1 MNPIY
6 GRELPHE
13 MLFETFIFSDEERM
27 NPAKQRSA
35 NGTFMWGEERKQE
48 KVNGDSERGGGGR
61 GEEGRDKSA
70 PKAIWK

>member
-1 MNPIY
+1 ME
-6 GRELPHE
+6 ELPHE

-35 NGTFMWGEERKQE
+35 DGTFMWGEERKQQ
-48 KVNGDSERGGGGR
+48 KVKGDRASEAE
-61 GEEGRDKSA
+61 GEDKST

>member
-1 MNPIY
+1 ME
-6 GRELPHE
+6 ELPHE

-35 NGTFMWGEERKQE
+35 DGTFMWGEERKHE
-48 KVNGDSERGGGGR
+48 KVKGDGASEA
-61 GEEGRDKSA
+61 EGKDKST

>member
-1 MNPIY
+1 ME
-6 GRELPHE
+6 ELPHE

-35 NGTFMWGEERKQE
+35 DGTFMWGGERKQE
-48 KVNGDSERGGGGR
+48 KVKRDRASEAE
-61 GEEGRDKSA
+61 GEDKST

>member
-1 MNPIY
+1 ME
-6 GRELPHE
+6 ELPHE

-35 NGTFMWGEERKQE
+35 DGTFMWGEEREQE
-48 KVNGDSERGGGGR
+48 KVKGDRGSEA
-61 GEEGRDKSA
+61 EGKDKST

>member
-1 MNPIY
+1 ME
-6 GRELPHE
+6 ELPHE

-35 NGTFMWGEERKQE
+35 DGTFMWGEERKQE
-48 KVNGDSERGGGGR
+48 KVKGDRASEAE
-61 GEEGRDKSA
+61 GEDKST

>member
-1 MNPIY
+1 ME
-6 GRELPHE
+6 ELPHE

-35 NGTFMWGEERKQE
+35 DGTFMWGEERKQE
-48 KVNGDSERGGGGR
+48 KVKGDRVSEA
-61 GEEGRDKSA
+61 EGKDKST

>member
-1 MNPIY
+1 ME
-6 GRELPHE
+6 ELPHE

-35 NGTFMWGEERKQE
+35 DGTFMWGEERKQE
-48 KVNGDSERGGGGR
+48 KVKGDRASEAER
-61 GEEGRDKSA
+61 EDKSS

>member
-1 MNPIY
+1 ME
-6 GRELPHE
+6 ELPHE

-35 NGTFMWGEERKQE
+35 DGTFMWGEEREQE
-48 KVNGDSERGGGGR
+48 KVKGAGASEAEAG
-61 GEEGRDKSA
+61 DKSA

>member
-1 MNPIY
+1 ME
-6 GRELPHE
+6 ELPHE

-35 NGTFMWGEERKQE
+35 DGTFMWGEERKQE
-48 KVNGDSERGGGGR
+48 KVKRDRASEA
-61 GEEGRDKSA
+61 EAEDKST

>member
-1 MNPIY
+1 ME
-6 GRELPHE
+6 ELPHE

-35 NGTFMWGEERKQE
+35 DGTFMWGEERKQE
-48 KVNGDSERGGGGR
+48 KVKGDRASEA
-61 GEEGRDKSA
+61 EGKDKST

>member
-1 MNPIY
+1 ME
-6 GRELPHE
+6 ELPHE

-35 NGTFMWGEERKQE
+35 EGTFMWGEERKQE
-48 KVNGDSERGGGGR
+48 KVKGDRASEAE
-61 GEEGRDKSA
+61 GEDKST